1 VCRTMALTS
10 FRIAGQFQSGRRAFL
25 AKKYEDAF
33 KYFQQVAQSN
43 PDYVFVSRNFRESI
57 WTFVGRAQYRLA
69 QLAEARQSLERA
81 VFSNQDDCLARLFLG
96 LTLARGND
104 HSNGEREIESGL
116 RGLYDWIEQAN
127 SADPFNARWDPQRE
141 IRVEIEKCLAKIANK
156 EVDWQEL
163 IADGEWLAQRMENE
177 IDHVRR
183 DEGRRLSEEN

>member
-1 VCRTMALTS
+1 MALTS

-33 KYFQQVAQSN
+33 KYFQQVGQSN

-57 WTFVGRAQYRLA
+57 WTFVGRARYNLG

-81 VFSNQDDCLARLFLG
+81 GFSNQDDCLARLFLG
-96 LTLARGND
+96 LTFARGND
-104 HSNGEREIESGL
+104 HSNGQREIESGL

-127 SADPFNARWDPQRE
+127 SADPFNALWDPQRE
-141 IRVEIEKCLAKIANK
+141 IRVEIEKYLAKIANK

-163 IADGEWLAQRMENE
+163 IASGEWLGQRMENE
-177 IDHVRR
+177 IDLVRR
-183 DEGRRLSEEN
+183 DEGRRLNEET